1 MARRAAKDN
10 APAGAGSWRAAGLTL
25 ALVRKRN
32 SPDHGAG
39 FQSRTDPMTSFTLTG
54 RALLVT
60 GASSGLGR
68 RFARIAADAG
78 AKVVGAARRAE
89 RLAALVEEIGA
100 DRAVAVAMDVE
111 SEASVIA
118 GYDAAEKAFG
128 PVDTVIAN
136 AGMNSEGMAT
146 DVSVEEFDKVL
157 AVNVRGVFLTA
168 REGARRMIAAGSK
181 ESGKGRIVLIS
192 SIGAVKVLPGL
203 AAYCASKAA
212 VVMMGKAMA
221 REWVNRGVNLNIVC
235 PGYIETEI
243 NADWFHSD
251 GGKKQ
256 MAGFPRRRLMEESDL
271 DPVIGYLCS
280 DAAGAVTG
288 SVFTVD
294 DGQTL

>member
-1 MARRAAKDN
+1 MTFDLS
-10 APAGAGSWRAAGLTL
+10 G
-25 ALVRKRN
+25 
-32 SPDHGAG
+32 
-39 FQSRTDPMTSFTLTG
+39 RT
-54 RALLVT
+54 LLVT

-68 RFARIAADAG
+68 RFAKIAADAG
-78 AKVVGAARRAE
+78 ARVIVAARRAD
-89 RLAALVEEIGA
+89 RLAALVADIGA
-100 DRAVAVAMDVE
+100 DRAVAVSMDVE

-118 GYDAAEKAFG
+118 GYDAAEKALG

-136 AGMNSEGMAT
+136 AGMNSEALAT
-146 DVSVEEFDKVL
+146 DLSIDAFDKVM

-181 ESGKGRIVLIS
+181 ASGRGRIVLIS

-221 REWVNRGVNLNIVC
+221 REWVNRGVNVNMVC

-243 NADWFHSD
+243 NADWFGSE

-256 MAGFPRRRLMEESDL
+256 MAGFPRRRLMEEGDL
-271 DPVIGYLCS
+271 DEVVGYLCS
-280 DAAGAVTG
+280 DAARAVTG
-288 SVFTVD
+288 GVFTVD